1 LLGCTVNSASTSLT
15 TSNLT
20 SAKASVFDDKG
31 VTMKK
36 ILLMPN
42 LSVSLAVSIVIA
54 ALTIGA
60 SCGKSAEH
68 SAAAQQPPPTV
79 VVASVSQ
86 KTVPIYSEYVGQT
99 RADNTVELRARVE
112 GVLQKVYFKEG
123 AGVRKGQLLFTIDKR
138 PFQAALQSARALA
151 AKAVADLA
159 QAQQRT
165 DVLQAQA
172 ELADAQAVLARADQD
187 VARLAPLAKEKA
199 VTEQDL
205 DAAIASQKS
214 ANATV
219 AARQANVTNLEAAVK
234 YTIERARAEVS
245 AAQARVVQAQ
255 LDLSYCDIYSPISGV
270 IGFLQ
275 VDEGNLVGRGDATLL
290 ATVSASDPLL
300 VDFSVSEIEYLKLTD
315 PETAGQRADTLRFD
329 LLLSDESVHPH
340 QGSFKVLDRTV
351 DPTTGTLKVE
361 AAFPNPGGYLRPG
374 QFARVRVA
382 VAEKENAILIPQRA
396 IQELQGAKTVLVVD
410 EQNVVSVRTI
420 KLGDKANK
428 EIIVL
433 DGLNPGDRVIVEGM
447 QKVRPGSQ
455 VNPATGDETT
465 KIRGG

>member
-1 LLGCTVNSASTSLT
+1 MN
-15 TSNLT
+15 
-20 SAKASVFDDKG
+20 
-31 VTMKK
+31 K
-36 ILLMPN
+36 ILLMRN
-42 LSVSLAVSIVIA
+42 VFASSA
-54 ALTIGA
+54 ALIVLAALITVTGC
-60 SCGKSAEH
+60 SKSEH
-68 SAAAQQPPPTV
+68 SATAAQPPPPTV
-79 VVASVSQ
+79 IVTEVKQ

-123 AGVRKGQLLFTIDKR
+123 APVRKGQLLFTIDKR
-138 PFQAALQSARALA
+138 PFDAALQSAKAIA

-172 ELADAQAVLARADQD
+172 QLADAQAVQARADQD

-214 ANATV
+214 AKATV
-219 AARQANVTNLEAAVK
+219 DARQANLTNLEAAVK
-234 YTIERARAEVS
+234 YTVERAKAEVS
-245 AAQARVVQAQ
+245 AANARIIQAQ
-255 LDLSYCDIYSPISGV
+255 LDLSYCDIHAPISGV

-290 ATVSASDPLL
+290 ATVSAADPLL

-315 PETAGQRADTLRFD
+315 AKTVGHQGSNLRFD
-329 LLLSDESVHPH
+329 LLLSDESQHPY
-340 QGSFKVLDRTV
+340 QGTFRVLDRTV

-361 AAFPNPGGYLRPG
+361 ATFPNPGSYLRPG

-382 VAEKENAILIPQRA
+382 VAERENAILVPQRA

-410 EQNVVSVRTI
+410 DKNMVTVRTI
-420 KLGDKANK
+420 KLGDEADK
-428 EIIVL
+428 EVVVL
-433 DGLNPGDRVIVEGM
+433 DGLNPGERVIVEGM

-455 VNPATGDETT
+455 VNPATAEQAN
-465 KIRGG
+465 KIQGG

>member
-1 LLGCTVNSASTSLT
+1 
-15 TSNLT
+15 
-20 SAKASVFDDKG
+20 
-31 VTMKK
+31 MKIPTIGK
-36 ILLMPN
+36 VSI
-42 LSVSLAVSIVIA
+42 SLAA
-54 ALTIGA
+54 AILITALMVGA
-60 SCGKSAEH
+60 GCKTKVEH
-68 SAAAQQPPPTV
+68 GTTAQAPPPTV
-79 VVASVSQ
+79 VVAAVSQ
-86 KTVPIYSEYVGQT
+86 RTVPIYSEYVGQT
-99 RADNTVELRARVE
+99 KADNTVELRARVE
-112 GVLQKVYFKEG
+112 GVLQKVYFREG
-123 AGVRKGQLLFTIDKR
+123 AAVRKGQRLFTIDKR
-138 PFQAALQSARALA
+138 PFEAALQSARAFA

-172 ELADAQAVLARADQD
+172 ELADAQAVLSRADQD
-187 VARLAPLAKEKA
+187 VARLAPLAKDKA

-205 DAAIASQKS
+205 DAAVASQKS
-214 ANATV
+214 AKATV

-234 YTIERARAEVS
+234 YTIERARAEIS
-245 AAQARVVQAQ
+245 ASQARVTQAQ

-315 PETAGQRADTLRFD
+315 SATAGDRATTLRFD
-329 LLLSDESVHPH
+329 LVLSDESVHPH

-351 DPTTGTLKVE
+351 DPTTGTMKVE
-361 AAFPNPGGYLRPG
+361 AMFPNPGSYLRPG

-382 VAEKENAILIPQRA
+382 VAERENAILVPQRA

-410 EQNVVSVRTI
+410 DQNKVAVRTI
-420 KLGDKANK
+420 RLGDKADK
-428 EIIVL
+428 DVVVL
-433 DGLNPGDRVIVEGM
+433 DGLNPGERVIIEGM

-455 VNPATGDETT
+455 VNPTGDEST
-465 KIRGG
+465 KVQGG